1 MTSSNVIY
9 MMLCLLV
16 GVFMLE
22 HIPPLT
28 PGRRLAMLGG
38 ILAAAIFIGVMSPVE
53 NAEQAALGFVIGA
66 LVAPFGYWFGHYI
79 DRLRTILAEREKA
92 DGPTIETGWDES
104 AGPLSNNGRG
114 YGYGR
119 PEGAPTVPTTR
130 RRNGGDGPD
139 KVERDH
145 ARTTDID
152 G

>member
-1 MTSSNVIY
+1 MAAIRLIFVL
-9 MMLCLLV
+9 LCLTVGLLALV
-16 GVFMLE
+16 HLK
-22 HIPPLT
+22 PLFT
-28 PGRRLAMLGG
+28 PGRRLAIGAG
-38 ILAAAIFIGVMSPVE
+38 ILVIAVFIGVSPVE
-53 NAEQAALGFVIGA
+53 RAGWMALAFTAGIAVWPLGNWA
-66 LVAPFGYWFGHYI
+66 GHWV
-79 DRLRTILAEREKA
+79 DRARTILAEREKA

-119 PEGAPTVPTTR
+119 PEGAPTVPITR

-145 ARTTDID
+145 ARPTNID